1 MKLLAWIKPSLEG
14 EDNKSSYKR
23 LTALFF
29 VIMDGYIIYSGKIDS
44 EIMLWVHY
52 SILAFILLLTGIIS
66 AQNVIEFKNGSK
78 SDKKE

>member
-1 MKLLAWIKPSLEG
+1 MKFIAWLKPSLEG

-29 VIMDGYIIYSGKIDS
+29 VIMDGYIIYSGKINS

-52 SILAFILLLTGIIS
+52 SILAFILLMTGIIS
-66 AQNVIEFKNGSK
+66 AQNIIEFKNGK
-78 SDKKE
+78 KDKEE